1 MEDSQAGKASIRETK
16 KETYAQK
23 GHLQETQRDD
33 NDNFLSKSSKRLKLE
48 GEFTVA
54 NPQDADASTSGAGK
68 EPIFFRQ
75 ILPTVL

>member
-75 ILPTVL
+75 ILPTIL